1 MILTDIEIEK
11 IMHTCDFEIKSMVKI
26 KFSFDKKWTDNF
38 PKQAGIY
45 AIFRH
50 DCLVYIGE
58 TANLKERMKEVKRT
72 LNHSF
77 RRKLGKHLNSDAVI
91 VNGKF
96 EDKIESDL
104 DFEFENHI
112 SFTYKIVNFGRL
124 EIESALIHRNEDL
137 LNSIGKRNK
146 INHD

>member
-1 MILTDIEIEK
+1 MILTEIEIEN
-11 IMHTCDFEIKSMVKI
+11 IIQACDLEIKSMVRI

-45 AIFRH
+45 AIYHH

-77 RRKLGKHLNSDAVI
+77 RRKLGKHLNSNAVI

-96 EDKIESDL
+96 GDKIESNL
-104 DFEFENHI
+104 DFEFDNHI
-112 SFTYKIVNFGRL
+112 SFTYKVVNFGRL
-124 EIESALIHRNEDL
+124 EIESALIHGNADL
-137 LNSIGKRNK
+137 LNSVGKRNK
-146 INHD
+146 INND